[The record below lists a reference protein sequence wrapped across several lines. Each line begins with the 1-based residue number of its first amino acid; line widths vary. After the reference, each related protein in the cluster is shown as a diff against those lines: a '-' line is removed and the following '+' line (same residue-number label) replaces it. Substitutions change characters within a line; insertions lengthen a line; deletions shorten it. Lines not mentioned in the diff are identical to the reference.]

1 MPNKPSAILV
11 IEDDDFTASLL
22 QFVLERQQMQVT
34 RVADG
39 RTALNL
45 IAQGHACDAVLL
57 DLMLPQVS
65 GTEVLRQLRQHPD
78 WAQCPVLVLSALDSG
93 EDMAR
98 AFAAGASDYLTKP
111 FNPEELLARLEHRMA
126 QAQGPARETRT

>member
-65 GTEVLRQLRQHPD
+65 GLEVLAQLRQRAGWQD
-78 WAQCPVLVLSALDSG
+78 TPVLVLSAVDAG
-93 EDMAR
+93 DEIAR
-98 AFAAGASDYLTKP
+98 AFAAGASDYVVKP
-111 FNPEELLARLEHRMA
+111 FNPEEFLARLARLLPRTG
-126 QAQGPARETRT
+126 QGV